1 MPVSVSIQRILSH
14 LESVNEAENFAV
26 LLRNNGFREVKA
38 KDAAAL
44 MEQLARFLPRIR
56 ELEGVP
62 TEVVEESSTDSKT
75 EEGSTRVSVLL

>member
-1 MPVSVSIQRILSH
+1 MFITRIFDKGAMPLSVSIQRILSH

-26 LLRNNGFREVKA
+26 FLRNNGLREVGA

-44 MEQLARFLPRIR
+44 MEQLARFLPKIR

-62 TEVVEESSTDSKT
+62 TEVAKESSTDSKT
-75 EEGSTRVSVLL
+75 